1 MMKIDN
7 LGHIYNMIGEKKE
20 SQGRESKMIIIVYP

>member
-1 MMKIDN
+1 MKIDD
-7 LGHIYNMIGEKKE
+7 LGHIYNMIAKKKE

>member
-1 MMKIDN
+1 MKIDN

-20 SQGRESKMIIIVYP
+20 FQGRESKMIIIVYP